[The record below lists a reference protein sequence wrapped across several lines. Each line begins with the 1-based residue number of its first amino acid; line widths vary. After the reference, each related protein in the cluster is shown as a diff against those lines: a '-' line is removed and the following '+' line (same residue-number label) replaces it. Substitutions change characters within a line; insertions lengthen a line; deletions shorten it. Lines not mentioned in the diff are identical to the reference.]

1 MFFFTFL
8 YFISNNWGQL
18 EEEEI
23 LANLRDNKLIL
34 RTGCKTCFKTAMAS
48 QRHQD
53 DDTTGP
59 HHNCTNLQR
68 KIEALEQKIKL
79 YEKLGRFTEEDSL
92 VNHYGNKVRQ
102 NILVISN
109 LYCGS
114 SFLGEIFNQHPQVF
128 YLHEPVDSL
137 EYYRENRPEN
147 VYDTMVTHLLN
158 GIFHCD
164 FRELAYF
171 TDFISL
177 QYSSIKHRL
186 SSRALSSPP
195 LCPVFTPSHPLFNIR
210 MCTRLRPQTL
220 SAICSMHRH
229 TVVKTVQVDFIHKL
243 SYLMDTEGP
252 ADYALKVVHLVR
264 DPRALIDAKIQN
276 DIKSN
281 WTTLSLRKNARA
293 MCKDL
298 LLNIKYAVSAPPW
311 LQGRYTLLRY
321 EDLATKPH
329 QITEQLYQFVGINID
344 TQVRRWLDKRSTTV
358 SFSGMSALNPSGTAE
373 AQDGSLSDKVFKWRE
388 RMPYS
393 VVRIIETE
401 CYEVMNLLGY
411 KIVDDMDEL
420 RATNI
425 PLMD

>member
-1 MFFFTFL
+1 MFFLAFL
-8 YFISNNWGQL
+8 YFTWGQL
-18 EEEEI
+18 KEEEVI
-23 LANLRDNKLIL
+23 INLSDSFIV
-34 RTGCKTCFKTAMAS
+34 RTGCKACLRTAMAS
-48 QRHQD
+48 QRHHD
-53 DDTTGP
+53 GGP
-59 HHNCTNLQR
+59 HHNCTKLQG
-68 KIEALEQKIKL
+68 KIDVLEQKLKL

-92 VNHYGNKVRQ
+92 VNHYGSKVRQ

-128 YLHEPVDSL
+128 YLHEPVESL
-137 EYYRENRPEN
+137 EYYKENRPEN

-195 LCPVFTPSHPLFNIR
+195 LCPAFSPNHPLFNIR

-220 SAICSMHRH
+220 SAICNLHRH
-229 TVVKTVQVDFIHKL
+229 TVVKTIQVDFIHKL

-276 DIKSN
+276 DFKSN
-281 WTTLSLRKNARA
+281 WTTISLRKNARA

-344 TQVRRWLDKRSTTV
+344 TQVRRWLDKKSTTV
-358 SFSGMSALNPSGTAE
+358 SFSGMSALNPSGPAE
-373 AQDGSLSDKVFKWRE
+373 DRNLNDNVFKWRE

-393 VVRIIETE
+393 IVRIIETE